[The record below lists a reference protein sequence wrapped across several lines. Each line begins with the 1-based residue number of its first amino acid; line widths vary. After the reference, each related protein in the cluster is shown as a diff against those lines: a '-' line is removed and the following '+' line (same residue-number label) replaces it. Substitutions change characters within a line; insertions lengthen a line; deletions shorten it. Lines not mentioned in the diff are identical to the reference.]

1 MWSLTE
7 FAAVLFLDSDLAVL
21 RPMDSVL
28 TTMLSYPAIGHAF
41 AQDGCFPVNRSIHA
55 PYVRRNVGV
64 WGVRPS
70 AAVYRS
76 LRNLMRA
83 SRLPCDATP
92 VQSVAKTFFN
102 FNQRQRARFAPF
114 ETLQLHQGHNMQT
127 NVHRRSG
134 ANSVQGCLRKLSLK
148 PSDLRV
154 VHWSGGAKPAC
165 APPRPAPT
173 RPRCACH
180 A

>member
-1 MWSLTE
+1 MDNGTKIM
-7 FAAVLFLDSDLAVL
+7 AAACSHGAACILECPAWRGTGSPVALLGREKHVS
-21 RPMDSVL
+21 
-28 TTMLSYPAIGHAF
+28 MLSYPAIGHAF

-92 VQSVAKTFFN
+92 VQSVAKTFFH

-148 PSDLRV
+148 PSDLR
-154 VHWSGGAKPAC
+154 S
-165 APPRPAPT
+165 
-173 RPRCACH
+173 
-180 A
+180 